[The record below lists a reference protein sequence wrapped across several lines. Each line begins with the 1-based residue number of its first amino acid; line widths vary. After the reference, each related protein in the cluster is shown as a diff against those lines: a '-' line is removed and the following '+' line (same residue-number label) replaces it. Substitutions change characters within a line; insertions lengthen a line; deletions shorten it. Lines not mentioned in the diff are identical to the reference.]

1 MFLISW
7 STKMKGMYDFR
18 FRIYHTRDNMFGI
31 GKTSKTALAKK
42 IIIQSIEASDQ
53 FFDYLKEDSYLYS
66 KCITQTPIKNTGT
79 LFMINLYRDIL
90 NSKYDSKDVYG
101 VIRFSILSL
110 GSSKSMEDI
119 LWRSF
124 LDYMNS
130 CNEALEYYSHFSNF
144 DPIDVF
150 TKVYFSLV
158 IDDRKYL
165 QDELENSI
173 SRSVSYRKIY
183 DFIYGFFKHQ
193 TLLDENYNLK
203 LL

>member
-1 MFLISW
+1 
-7 STKMKGMYDFR
+7 
-18 FRIYHTRDNMFGI
+18 MFGI

-42 IIIQSIEASDQ
+42 IITQSIEASDQ

-66 KCITQTPIKNTGT
+66 KCINQTPIKNTGT

-90 NSKYDSKDVYG
+90 NSKYDSKDVYM
-101 VIRFSILSL
+101 VIRFSVLSL

-124 LDYMNS
+124 TDYMKS
-130 CNEALEYYSHFSNF
+130 CNEALEYYSRFSDF

-158 IDDRKYL
+158 IDDREYL
-165 QDELENSI
+165 QAELEKSI
-173 SRSVSYRKIY
+173 SKSVSYRKIY
-183 DFIYGFFKHQ
+183 DFIYGFFKYR
-193 TLLDENYNLK
+193 TLLDDNYNLK